1 MFEILGVKRANY
13 YKWLKHNKSER
24 DLENEELADFIR
36 KYDEKFNHTL
46 GYRMMTDRINRDE
59 NKNYND
65 KQVYK
70 VMKILG
76 IKSIIRP
83 KRRSCTVRKSNNT
96 AKNNLKRDFNASRP
110 NEKWVT
116 DVTEF
121 KYGKNNEN
129 KLYLSLILDL
139 YDRYPVGYA
148 ISDHNDNSLVF
159 GTFRSAVDANPGAHP
174 LFHSDGGFQYTS
186 PVFVRMLKD
195 NGMEQSMSRVHC
207 CIDNGPMEGFWGI
220 LKREM
225 YYRQH
230 FHDRST
236 LIAAITNYI
245 NYYNNHRLQRKL
257 NIMTPMEY
265 HNQYINARLTL
276 NRLITHIDFYALEFL
291 HSTLEINSLVRY
303 ITEL

>member
-1 MFEILGVKRANY
+1 MLEILGVKRANY
-13 YKWLKHNKSER
+13 YKWLRRNKSER

-148 ISDHNDNSLVF
+148 ISDHNDIS
-159 GTFRSAVDANPGAHP
+159 
-174 LFHSDGGFQYTS
+174 
-186 PVFVRMLKD
+186 
-195 NGMEQSMSRVHC
+195 
-207 CIDNGPMEGFWGI
+207 
-220 LKREM
+220 
-225 YYRQH
+225 
-230 FHDRST
+230 
-236 LIAAITNYI
+236 
-245 NYYNNHRLQRKL
+245 
-257 NIMTPMEY
+257 
-265 HNQYINARLTL
+265 
-276 NRLITHIDFYALEFL
+276 HI
-291 HSTLEINSLVRY
+291 
-303 ITEL
+303 

>member
-65 KQVYK
+65 KRGLQGDENTWHQVNHK
-70 VMKILG
+70 T
-76 IKSIIRP
+76 

-148 ISDHNDNSLVF
+148 ISDHNDNRLVF
-159 GTFRSAVDANPGAHP
+159 NTFRSAVDANPGAHP
-174 LFHSDGGFQYTS
+174 LFHSDGGYQYTS

-195 NGMEQSMSRVHC
+195 NGMEQSMSRVHS
-207 CIDNGPMEGFWGI
+207 P
-220 LKREM
+220 
-225 YYRQH
+225 H
-230 FHDRST
+230 
-236 LIAAITNYI
+236 
-245 NYYNNHRLQRKL
+245 
-257 NIMTPMEY
+257 
-265 HNQYINARLTL
+265 
-276 NRLITHIDFYALEFL
+276 
-291 HSTLEINSLVRY
+291 
-303 ITEL
+303 

>member
-1 MFEILGVKRANY
+1 MFEILDVKRANY
-13 YKWLKHNKSER
+13 YKWLKHSKSER
-24 DLENEELADFIR
+24 DLKNEELADLVR

-148 ISDHNDNSLVF
+148 ISDHNDNRLVF
-159 GTFRSAVDANPGAHP
+159 DTFRSAVDV
-174 LFHSDGGFQYTS
+174 LLD
-186 PVFVRMLKD
+186 
-195 NGMEQSMSRVHC
+195 
-207 CIDNGPMEGFWGI
+207 
-220 LKREM
+220 
-225 YYRQH
+225 
-230 FHDRST
+230 
-236 LIAAITNYI
+236 
-245 NYYNNHRLQRKL
+245 
-257 NIMTPMEY
+257 
-265 HNQYINARLTL
+265 
-276 NRLITHIDFYALEFL
+276 
-291 HSTLEINSLVRY
+291 
-303 ITEL
+303 

>member
-1 MFEILGVKRANY
+1 
-13 YKWLKHNKSER
+13 
-24 DLENEELADFIR
+24 
-36 KYDEKFNHTL
+36 
-46 GYRMMTDRINRDE
+46 MMTDRINRDE

-121 KYGKNNEN
+121 KYGKHNEN

-139 YDRYPVGYA
+139 YDRYPVGYV
-148 ISDHNDNSLVF
+148 ISEHNDNRLVF
-159 GTFRSAVDANPGAHP
+159 DTFRSAIDANPGAHP

-220 LKREM
+220 LKCEIYHYGKKYETREELEEAIREWIR
-225 YYRQH
+225 YYSHER
-230 FHDRST
+230 
-236 LIAAITNYI
+236 
-245 NYYNNHRLQRKL
+245 
-257 NIMTPMEY
+257 
-265 HNQYINARLTL
+265 
-276 NRLITHIDFYALEFL
+276 
-291 HSTLEINSLVRY
+291 
-303 ITEL
+303 

>member
-1 MFEILGVKRANY
+1 MFEILDVKRANY

-139 YDRYPVGYA
+139 YDYMNKTARRVIDYCINHDIGTLVVGY
-148 ISDHNDNSLVF
+148 NE
-159 GTFRSAVDANPGAHP
+159 TFQKDSNIGKRNN
-174 LFHSDGGFQYTS
+174 QT
-186 PVFVRMLKD
+186 FVNIPYGKLRDKL
-195 NGMEQSMSRVHC
+195 
-207 CIDNGPMEGFWGI
+207 WG
-220 LKREM
+220 
-225 YYRQH
+225 
-230 FHDRST
+230 
-236 LIAAITNYI
+236 
-245 NYYNNHRLQRKL
+245 
-257 NIMTPMEY
+257 
-265 HNQYINARLTL
+265 
-276 NRLITHIDFYALEFL
+276 
-291 HSTLEINSLVRY
+291 
-303 ITEL
+303 